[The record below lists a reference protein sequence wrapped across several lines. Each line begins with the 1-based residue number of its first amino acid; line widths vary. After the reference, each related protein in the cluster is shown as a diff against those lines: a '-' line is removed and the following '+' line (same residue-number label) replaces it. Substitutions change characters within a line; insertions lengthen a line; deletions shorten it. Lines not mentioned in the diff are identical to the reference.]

1 MKQPI
6 YDGTNEDECEYFDN
20 VINDENTSFDID
32 GSKYISSSS
41 EKLFQVILDIFLRL
55 IELYLF
61 TILMKMRLWT
71 SSMLMLFV
79 ISLTL

>member
-41 EKLFQVILDIFLRL
+41 AKIIPSHLRYFPNSIFYLL
-55 IELYLF
+55 HSTLMCLYPH
-61 TILMKMRLWT
+61 
-71 SSMLMLFV
+71 V
-79 ISLTL
+79 